1 MFFKESLILFLKLNV
16 LFRLD
21 LKCSVG
27 KYFYLQLSCY
37 DVELCVNF
45 RTSMTAF
52 RFRFVWGKKKLYIS
66 NYITNKRG

>member
-1 MFFKESLILFLKLNV
+1 MFFKQFHILFLKLNV

-37 DVELCVNF
+37 DVELYVNF
-45 RTSMTAF
+45 ITSMTAF
-52 RFRFVWGKKKLYIS
+52 RFVGGKKNFYRS
-66 NYITNKRG
+66 NSITNKK